1 MHYVED
7 VVRMLILAN
16 PSIRIS
22 LSNEDGLIVRNDG
35 GTLLDAIYSVY
46 GAKIADNL
54 LEIKQNQQGKIKI
67 AGYVSKVD
75 FVKPNR
81 TYQTIIVNG
90 RAVQDV
96 TVQTAV
102 EKAYAEFLMKRTY
115 PVFILDVLMPFD
127 DVDVNVHPSKTE
139 IRFVDKQAVF
149 SAVYHATLDTVN
161 ESISGV
167 TYGFDIGDNSDGILA
182 PNTQN
187 QADFDQNTT
196 KMPTKS
202 FKLTSIRQN
211 CFPAKLRQKLYVVQ
225 RFRLVFAK
233 FGRKHIEGFCLVG
246 IW

>member
-196 KMPTKS
+196 KNADKIVQTHIDTS
-202 FKLTSIRQN
+202 KLFSGKTTPKTIRRSTIS
-211 CFPAKLRQKLYVVQ
+211 A
-225 RFRLVFAK
+225 RFRQIRAQTY
-233 FGRKHIEGFCLVG
+233 
-246 IW
+246 